1 MKTKDLV
8 TIILL
13 VIVVVAGI
21 VALVIFKKEPAAPA
35 SNDLPELSDDTTKVI
50 NQDLES
56 ISEVNLDTEFEAV
69 DKDINSL

>member
-13 VIVVVAGI
+13 VIVVVAGV
-21 VALVIFKKEPAAPA
+21 VALVMSKKEPATPT
-35 SNDLPELSDDTTKVI
+35 SDNLSKLSGDTTTVI